1 MVSVYLCNVI
11 QNKYGNFLNNMYYKQ
26 IESNKEE
33 KQLHDTNQ
41 KRNAAQRLAAIAA
54 QRKRNKLH
62 GA

>member
-1 MVSVYLCNVI
+1 
-11 QNKYGNFLNNMYYKQ
+11 MYYKQ

-33 KQLHDTNQ
+33 KLTHDTNQ